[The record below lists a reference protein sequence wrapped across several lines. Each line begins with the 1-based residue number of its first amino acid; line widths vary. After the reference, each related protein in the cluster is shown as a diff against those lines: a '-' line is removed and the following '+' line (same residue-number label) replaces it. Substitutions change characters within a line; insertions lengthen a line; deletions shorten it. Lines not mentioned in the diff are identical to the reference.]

1 MGEARLWVL
10 ARLPA
15 LAGGLS
21 FLLLWLLVPHWGV
34 RDSLPEALRQL
45 AALLVGAGLRW
56 FVPRTPAVR
65 QAVSQLPPR
74 QRFDEEWQVY
84 FWLLGLTLLLFV
96 GLLLFAG

>member
-1 MGEARLWVL
+1 MGETRLWVL

-21 FLLLWLLVPHWGV
+21 FLLLWLLVPDWGV

-56 FVPRTPAVR
+56 LVLGIPAVR
-65 QAVSQLPPR
+65 RAVSRLPPR
-74 QRFDEEWQVY
+74 QRSNEECQVY